1 MIIADI
7 LTPISIVIEFLI
19 VIIGCYAGLVLK
31 KPAGYLF
38 AVTFLLFGLYNFF
51 YIIGIGPDII
61 AIINIIAVLTALGGI
76 SLLAR
81 RS

>member
-31 KPAGYLF
+31 KPAGYFF
-38 AVTFLLFGLYNFF
+38 AVTFLLLGLYDFF
-51 YIIGIGPDII
+51 YILGIGPDII
-61 AIINIIAVLTALGGI
+61 AIINIIAVLAALGGI

-81 RS
+81 RL